1 MAYEQQDTEQA
12 LLEILRALRENPEKY
27 QAVRRELMQA
37 GSDEERVRSLL
48 DFATSER
55 ELAALIP
62 ARSAEES
69 EALVTVT
76 TVTVTTVFV
85 LEGSA
90 Y

>member
-27 QAVRRELMQA
+27 QSVRRELMEA

-62 ARSAEES
+62 ARSVEE